1 MSLIEWKEEF
11 SVGVAEVD
19 LEHRDLIDLIN
30 DLHSLMGDAS
40 MHSARYSPRSP
51 RTSR

>member
-1 MSLIEWKEEF
+1 MSLIEWKDEF

-30 DLHSLMGDAS
+30 DLHSLMGEGATHD
-40 MHSARYSPRSP
+40 
-51 RTSR
+51 